1 MRALL
6 LLLAT
11 SCAAPLPGDGM
22 PEAAGGAGEFTM
34 LLGQR
39 DFQDDAGWGDLDGQ
53 SSVGVIW
60 SLEPE
65 DTFLGWEASLL
76 GSWEDTTVLTP
87 DGPEPTADLDS
98 TTLEGSIGVIK
109 SVRLGER
116 FRPYLGAGV
125 SIIHVELEVPL
136 GNSSVLLQE
145 DDDFL
150 GVYARAGLLFQW
162 SESSFIG
169 FDVRALEGGSGSITG
184 IDYDTDY
191 VQASLVFGASF

>member
-1 MRALL
+1 M
-6 LLLAT
+6 
-11 SCAAPLPGDGM
+11 
-22 PEAAGGAGEFTM
+22 
-34 LLGQR
+34 
-39 DFQDDAGWGDLDGQ
+39 
-53 SSVGVIW
+53 
-60 SLEPE
+60 
-65 DTFLGWEASLL
+65 
-76 GSWEDTTVLTP
+76 
-87 DGPEPTADLDS
+87 
-98 TTLEGSIGVIK
+98 IK

-162 SESSFIG
+162 SESSFFG